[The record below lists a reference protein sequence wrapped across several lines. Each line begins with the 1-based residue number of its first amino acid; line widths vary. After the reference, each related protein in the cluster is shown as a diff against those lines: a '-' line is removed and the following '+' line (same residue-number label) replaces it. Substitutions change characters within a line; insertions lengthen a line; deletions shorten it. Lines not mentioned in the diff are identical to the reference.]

1 MNSSNIELL
10 FKAHISKND
19 ELFNELALNLIK
31 EEEMKNHHLVANRL
45 KKILENDNSYIN
57 KSNLIKRNLPPI
69 PRDNEKGFPL
79 LEIKKDYYNWNDL
92 IVDSKLTEILKEV
105 VRENKKSQ
113 ILASYGLKPKNKIL
127 LSGPPGTGKTLT
139 AKILSSEMNYPLL
152 IVRFDSVISSFLGE
166 TSSNLRKIFDYIEK
180 GKWVVLFD
188 EFDIIGKKRD
198 DPTEHGEIKRV
209 VNNFM
214 LMLENYTGDSILLA
228 SSNHPQIL
236 DEAVWR
242 RFDEVLIY
250 YLPDVESREKIF
262 KKCFKILHRESS
274 INYKML
280 AEETEGFSGSDI
292 EQVSIRAMKNSLLD
306 GEKRLSQDYI
316 EKSIQRQKDNLRFK
330 GSMKNGGSFTFKDL

>member
-1 MNSSNIELL
+1 MELI
-10 FKAHISKND
+10 FKAYTSKD
-19 ELFNELALNLIK
+19 DDLFNELALNIIK
-31 EEEMKNHHLVANRL
+31 EEEMKNHHLVAQKL
-45 KKILENDNSYIN
+45 KKILDDDPSGSN
-57 KSNLIKRNLPPI
+57 KKNSNLIRRNLPPI

-79 LEIKKDYYNWNDL
+79 LEINKDYYNWNDL
-92 IVDSKLTEILKEV
+92 VVDSKITEILKEV

-214 LMLENYTGDSILLA
+214 LMLENYIGDSILLA

-242 RFDEVLIY
+242 RFDEVLVY
-250 YLPDVESREKIF
+250 SLPDAESREKIF
-262 KKCFKILHRESS
+262 IKCFKILQRESL
-274 INYKML
+274 INYNLL

-316 EKSIQRQKDNLRFK
+316 EKSILRQKDNLRFK
-330 GSMKNGGSFTFKDL
+330 GSMKNGGSFTFKVS